1 MVRLINQHDLDAA
14 QSLSEAELIRLRA
27 QISVLV
33 NEALQARKQSDSH
46 PEEAPSDNSLM
57 DLYGILHSDV
67 PKATDAEVNA
77 SIAKHIAQE
86 NPRPGG

>member
-1 MVRLINQHDLDAA
+1 MVRLINQHDMDAA

-27 QISVLV
+27 RISELV
-33 NEALQARKQSDSH
+33 NEALQAHEKGNGQ
-46 PEEAPSDNSLM
+46 PEKAPSDRSLM
-57 DLYGILHSDV
+57 DLYGILRSDV
-67 PKATDAEVNA
+67 PKATDAEVSA